1 MKRYLGAARKSTQ
14 VEKILVLILESGF
27 VYIVLCVSLSQRACN
42 TFAKSPQ
49 FQTLQAVPIYGAK
62 LKPAGLTA
70 FNVVNS
76 IIQQAIVSRT
86 LLRSLIMNSSLH

>member
-1 MKRYLGAARKSTQ
+1 MKRYLGKARKTTQ
-14 VEKILVLILESGF
+14 VEKILVLVLESGF
-27 VYIVLCVSLSQRACN
+27 VYIVLCVSLLCVRD
-42 TFAKSPQ
+42 TLAKLLQ

-62 LKPAGLTA
+62 LKPAGQMA

-86 LLRSLIMNSSLH
+86 LLHTLTL

>member
-1 MKRYLGAARKSTQ
+1 MRQYLGAARKTTQ
-14 VEKILVLILESGF
+14 VEKVLVLVLESGF
-27 VYIVLCVSLSQRACN
+27 VYIVLCVSLSCACD

-70 FNVVNS
+70 FNIVNS
-76 IIQQAIVSRT
+76 IIQQAFVNRT
-86 LLRSLIMNSSLH
+86 FLRILIL